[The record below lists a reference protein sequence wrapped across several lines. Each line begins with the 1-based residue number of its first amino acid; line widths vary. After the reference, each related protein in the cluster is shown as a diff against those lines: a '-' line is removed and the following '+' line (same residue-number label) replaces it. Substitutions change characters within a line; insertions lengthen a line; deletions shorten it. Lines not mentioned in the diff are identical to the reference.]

1 MVMPPRRLP
10 LLAFF
15 AILAA
20 TANPFAPPI
29 ARAEDAS
36 SPPRA
41 CRPLGPDEKL
51 TLDAAE
57 IPLSELTRLVSCA
70 LERNL
75 LLTPPTLGGK
85 SITVLAPRPLSRRDL
100 LTVWHTSLE
109 RHDLVEERRGAVY
122 LIRPVRR

>member
-1 MVMPPRRLP
+1 MPHRLTF
-10 LLAFF
+10 LAVFC
-15 AILAA
+15 LS
-20 TANPFAPPI
+20 TPVFAPPL
-29 ARAEDAS
+29 ARAETTE
-36 SPPRA
+36 SPPHA
-41 CRPLGPDEKL
+41 CRPLGAKETL
-51 TLDAAE
+51 TLDADE
-57 IPLSELTRLVSCA
+57 IPLAELTRLVSCA

-122 LIRPVRR
+122 LIRRR

>member
-1 MVMPPRRLP
+1 MPQRLSVLALFTMFTLAAN
-10 LLAFF
+10 LLA
-15 AILAA
+15 L
-20 TANPFAPPI
+20 NPG
-29 ARAEDAS
+29 RAENTEG
-36 SPPRA
+36 PPHA
-41 CRPLGPDEKL
+41 CRPLGADEKL
-51 TLDAAE
+51 TLDADE
-57 IPLSELTRLVSCA
+57 IPLAELTRLVSCA